1 MIRSLCIA
9 IACSMA
15 SGIAVAQEQGADD
28 TAQSDLPDPPI
39 IVIANPDEKPRVV
52 SVGSRLPR
60 SAPFANS
67 GKATNVGTPGLVPQS
82 GMSPHASVRKIKRKD
97 CVSDDQR
104 LRKTVICALATGDD
118 LLDEGDL
125 SGAIEMY
132 RHVAYSP
139 GYSAHERHAG
149 SEKLYAAANDAGEP
163 ALREEGL
170 VALLANGGMN
180 PAQERA
186 ARRTL
191 VALALAQN
199 DDAKAMMRLRDVLEH
214 DADDT
219 RSRANLALV
228 EHRSGLEDSA
238 RETMRRA
245 IEDHAAKGL
254 AVPGAWK
261 KFVASE

>member
-1 MIRSLCIA
+1 MIRSLCAA
-9 IACSMA
+9 IALTAA
-15 SGIAVAQEQGADD
+15 SGTVSARDRDAQD
-28 TAQSDLPDPPI
+28 TAQSDLPDQPI
-39 IVIANPDEKPRVV
+39 IVIANPDHKPRVV

-60 SAPFANS
+60 SAPFANTGIS
-67 GKATNVGTPGLVPQS
+67 TNVGTPGLGPQS
-82 GMSPHASVRKIKRKD
+82 GMSPHASVRRIKRKD

-118 LLDEGDL
+118 LLDEGDVA
-125 SGAIEMY
+125 GALEMY

-139 GYSAHERHAG
+139 AYSSYERHAG
-149 SEKLYAAANDAGEP
+149 SEKLYSAANDAGDP

-214 DADDT
+214 DANDT

-238 RETMRRA
+238 RETMWQA
-245 IEDHAAKGL
+245 IDDHAAKGL
-254 AVPGAWK
+254 AVPDAWK

>member
-1 MIRSLCIA
+1 MIRSLCAA
-9 IACSMA
+9 IALTAA
-15 SGIAVAQEQGADD
+15 SGTVSAQDRDAQNA
-28 TAQSDLPDPPI
+28 AQSDLPDPPI

-82 GMSPHASVRKIKRKD
+82 GMSPHASVRRIKGKD
-97 CVSDDQR
+97 CVSDDRR
-104 LRKTVICALATGDD
+104 LGKTVICALATGDD

-125 SGAIEMY
+125 SGALEMY

-149 SEKLYAAANDAGEP
+149 SEKLYAAANDAGDP

-199 DDAKAMMRLRDVLEH
+199 DDAKAMMRLSDVLEH
-214 DADDT
+214 DAGDT

-254 AVPGAWK
+254 AVPSAWK